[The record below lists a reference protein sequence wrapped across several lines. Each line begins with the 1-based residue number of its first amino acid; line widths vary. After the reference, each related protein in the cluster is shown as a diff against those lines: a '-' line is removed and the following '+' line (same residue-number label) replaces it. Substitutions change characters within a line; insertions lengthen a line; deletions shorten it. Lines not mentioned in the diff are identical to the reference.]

1 MSKPSTSGAR
11 SKSKTTCDE
20 LIEVEV
26 VSGEVV
32 SGEALSGDVLSPRD
46 EGPLFNE
53 MLDPNPKHSPLL
65 PERYPQGD
73 LFVCEL
79 VDIVLKSDMASL
91 EYPFYSLTKK
101 PDRNPRRFEH
111 DGRWIEFRPS
121 IKGLPTIYDKDL
133 LIYAIS
139 HIMREKQRSGQT
151 PKTIVIDPY
160 HFLSYTNRPTGGRD
174 YEALVDSIERLEG
187 TRYRTNV
194 KTGGFEHDEW
204 FGLFERV
211 KMKTRQ
217 TPKGGLR
224 PERLEVTLSDW
235 TMEAIRADEV
245 LTLHRDYW
253 RLRRPIERRVYE
265 IVRKHC
271 GQQDGWSIGVDKL
284 HRKSG
289 SQATRREF
297 RRKLHE
303 VVNDNHLPD
312 YDVYIENDILH
323 ATSRTEFLESHASST
338 RLNGPGV
345 KYRRTKKEE
354 GGSIEFGDY
363 VNRFRKVKIS
373 ADGYDAAKKAA
384 PTWDV
389 YYLEDEW
396 RAWIGKRIKAAQ
408 ANTSEDKLE
417 DPIPLRP
424 DAAFVG
430 FCKNWFKTRGKAS

>member
-1 MSKPSTSGAR
+1 MVKSTATHKTVEEEGLNDEADSG
-11 SKSKTTCDE
+11 S
-20 LIEVEV
+20 
-26 VSGEVV
+26 VSGEV
-32 SGEALSGDVLSPRD
+32 LSPQD
-46 EGPLFNE
+46 PGPLFDE

-65 PERYPQGD
+65 PERYPMGD

-139 HIMREKQRSGQT
+139 HIMREKQRSGKT

-211 KMKTRQ
+211 KMKTRR

-224 PERLEVTLSDW
+224 PERLEVTISDW

-265 IVRKHC
+265 IIRKHC

-323 ATSRTEFLESHASST
+323 ATSRQDFLDSHSASNKIAT
-338 RLNGPGV
+338 GRA
-345 KYRRTKKEE
+345 KKNDLQSSSEE
-354 GGSIEFGDY
+354 GSGQELGRQIASQL
-363 VNRFRKVKIS
+363 RRMQIS
-373 ADGYDAAKKAA
+373 ADGYDAAKKEA
-384 PTWDV
+384 PGWDI
-389 YYLEDEW
+389 YFIEDEW
-396 RAWIGKRIKAAQ
+396 RTWIGKRAQ
-408 ANTSEDKLE
+408 SALIGA
-417 DPIPLRP
+417 DPESAIDLVPRKP
-424 DAAFVG
+424 DAAFIG
-430 FCKNWFKTRGKAS
+430 FCKNWFKTRGKPE

>member
-1 MSKPSTSGAR
+1 MVKSSSSSKHVE
-11 SKSKTTCDE
+11 KKTLTE
-20 LIEVEV
+20 EVLA
-26 VSGEVV
+26 GEVV
-32 SGEALSGDVLSPRD
+32 APQDT
-46 EGPLFNE
+46 GPLFDE

-65 PERYPQGD
+65 PERYPVGD

-139 HIMREKQRSGQT
+139 HIMREKQRSGKT

-211 KMKTRQ
+211 KMKTRR

-224 PERLEVTLSDW
+224 PERLEVTISDW

-265 IVRKHC
+265 IIRKHC
-271 GQQDGWSIGVDKL
+271 GRQEGWSIGVDKL

-312 YDVYIENDILH
+312 YDVYIEDDILH
-323 ATSRTEFLESHASST
+323 ATSRREFLDSHLASDRLHATHTTLSSNRST
-338 RLNGPGV
+338 GANEQLED
-345 KYRRTKKEE
+345 YAIQLRRM
-354 GGSIEFGDY
+354 
-363 VNRFRKVKIS
+363 KIS
-373 ADGYDAAKKAA
+373 ADGYQSAKAEA
-384 PTWDV
+384 PGWDV
-389 YYLEDEW
+389 YFLEDEW
-396 RAWIGKRIKAAQ
+396 RTWIGKRLKNALAGVEPEN
-408 ANTSEDKLE
+408 ASDV
-417 DPIPLRP
+417 IPRKP
-424 DAAFVG
+424 DAAFKG
-430 FCKNWFKTRGKAS
+430 FCKNWFKTRGKPS

>member
-1 MSKPSTSGAR
+1 MAKSTSAQN
-11 SKSKTTCDE
+11 K
-20 LIEVEV
+20 IEE
-26 VSGEVV
+26 
-32 SGEALSGDVLSPRD
+32 EAVTEGVISPQD
-46 EGPLFNE
+46 PGPLFDE
-53 MLDPNPKHSPLL
+53 VLDPNPKHSPLL
-65 PERYPQGD
+65 PERYPMGD

-139 HIMREKQRSGQT
+139 HIMREKQRSGKT

-211 KMKTRQ
+211 KMKTRK

-224 PERLEVTLSDW
+224 PERLEVTISDW

-265 IVRKHC
+265 IIRKHC
-271 GQQDGWSIGVDKL
+271 GQQEGWSIGVDKL
-284 HRKSG
+284 HTKSG

-312 YDVYIENDILH
+312 YDVFIENDILH
-323 ATSRTEFLESHASST
+323 ATSRSEFLESYNVSNRQKSKQAKLVVKGEENPSRELGREIASQLR
-338 RLNGPGV
+338 RL
-345 KYRRTKKEE
+345 
-354 GGSIEFGDY
+354 
-363 VNRFRKVKIS
+363 KIS
-373 ADGYDAAKKAA
+373 ADGLEAAKQEV
-384 PTWDV
+384 PGWDI
-389 YYLEDEW
+389 YFIEDEW
-396 RAWIGKRIKAAQ
+396 RAWISKRVQSALTGA
-408 ANTSEDKLE
+408 
-417 DPIPLRP
+417 DPASAGDLVPRSP
-424 DAAFVG
+424 DAAFIG
-430 FCKNWFKTRGKAS
+430 FCKNWFKTRGKPS

>member
-1 MSKPSTSGAR
+1 MAKSPSPR
-11 SKSKTTCDE
+11 K
-20 LIEVEV
+20 EVEKKNLNEEV
-26 VSGEVV
+26 LSGEVI
-32 SGEALSGDVLSPRD
+32 SPQD
-46 EGPLFNE
+46 AGPLFDE

-65 PERYPQGD
+65 PERYPQGE

-101 PDRNPRRFEH
+101 PDRSPRRFEH

-224 PERLEVTLSDW
+224 PERLEVTISDW

-271 GQQDGWSIGVDKL
+271 GQQEGWSIGVDKL

-312 YDVYIENDILH
+312 YDVFIENDTL
-323 ATSRTEFLESHASST
+323 HASSRQEFLDT
-338 RLNGPGV
+338 YNSANSARLNGPNTRKSRKSAPTGEGIHETASNLADHL
-345 KYRRTKKEE
+345 RRM
-354 GGSIEFGDY
+354 
-363 VNRFRKVKIS
+363 KIS
-373 ADGYDAAKKAA
+373 ADGYESAKQGA
-384 PTWDV
+384 PGWDV

-396 RAWIGKRIKAAQ
+396 RTWMGKKAEADRHVGL
-408 ANTSEDKLE
+408 AVVMPHN
-417 DPIPLRP
+417 P
-424 DAAFVG
+424 DAAFTG
-430 FCKNWFKTRGKAS
+430 FCKSWFKTRGKPS